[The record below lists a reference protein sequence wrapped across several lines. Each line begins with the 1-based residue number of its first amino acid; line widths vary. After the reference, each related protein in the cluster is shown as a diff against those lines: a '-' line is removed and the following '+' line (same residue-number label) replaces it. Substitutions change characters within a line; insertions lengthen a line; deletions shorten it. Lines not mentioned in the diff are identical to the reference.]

1 MEQFV
6 LGVIVALAL
15 VGVVALVVRVR
26 RTPTIGQGELPGPHA
41 DSGQQPASAAPRE
54 TGAKH
59 GIRVSRTVVT
69 KRVVLSGQGSAR
81 ASAPGA
87 QAFASIDD
95 IPDPALREQVRAAI
109 ADGRTTSETVVVDG
123 KTYASLADI
132 PDPAVR
138 ARLHSALESAV
149 RTTHDPALD
158 AVLRE
163 ELDELDGATSPVPPE
178 PPAA

>member
-1 MEQFV
+1 VEQFA
-6 LGVIVALAL
+6 LGVIAAL
-15 VGVVALVVRVR
+15 VLVGLVTLVVRFR
-26 RTPTIGQGELPGPHA
+26 RTPTIGQGEPSGQQAAPGP
-41 DSGQQPASAAPRE
+41 QPASAAPRE

-81 ASAPGA
+81 APAPGA
-87 QAFASIDD
+87 QRFASIDD
-95 IPDPALREQVRAAI
+95 IPDPALRDQVRAAI
-109 ADGRTTSETVVVDG
+109 ADGGTTSETVVVDG

-149 RTTHDPALD
+149 RTTQDPALD
-158 AVLRE
+158 AELRE
-163 ELDELDGATSPVPPE
+163 ELDELDGSTSGIPPE